1 MKITC
6 ANCNTK
12 FAIGLKELGPKGRK
26 LKCSSCNHIWR
37 EFDPVK
43 PTEKPKS
50 TEKPKPK
57 IEKKVPAAS
66 PPKNDKADGSK
77 DSDTTKSEENDQ
89 SAIDDMFAAVIDSE
103 EIDPEFAAAAIAD
116 EENDQSAIDDM
127 FATADDSEENDQSA
141 IDDMFATAD
150 DSEENDQGAI
160 DDMFAT
166 ADDSEENDQ
175 GAIDDMFA
183 TADDSEENDQ
193 GAIDD
198 MFATTED
205 DEEDE
210 QGIVDDLFAA
220 AKDSEE
226 NDQSAI
232 DDMFDN
238 PLTMN
243 LSEKPVIAK
252 PAKVNQ
258 QDFEKSLPSQSG
270 VYKKPKLA
278 VNSNFF
284 AWAGLAAS
292 VCLIVGIFIFGKT
305 SIIRFFP
312 QSAATYELYGFNTNI
327 LNLEFVNEGTEHIS
341 QDGIEFLIVSGS
353 IINNSEYRE
362 IIPEVRA
369 YLVDRNGNS
378 IFSWPIPIS
387 RTTLASKQ
395 MVSFKSGT
403 KSPPNTTQKVKVK
416 FVIDKKLAS
425 K

>member
-43 PTEKPKS
+43 S
-50 TEKPKPK
+50 TENPEPKPK

-116 EENDQSAIDDM
+116 EENDQS
-127 FATADDSEENDQSA
+127 
-141 IDDMFATAD
+141 
-150 DSEENDQGAI
+150 
-160 DDMFAT
+160 
-166 ADDSEENDQ
+166 
-175 GAIDDMFA
+175 AIDDMFA